1 MIEELQQ
8 FGSLSVAHR
17 TGGAPVELMRS
28 KDEVVF
34 LAFDNRIR
42 RLVELHVLRGGSTL
56 DAALKRFSRPSRAA
70 VSGFDLT
77 FSPVKSVS
85 TLWAIAPREIAEVIE
100 QAHDKA
106 VADALRLLER
116 EALFTR
122 EGKQGARQVETR
134 GLIATAFT
142 HRDSRAGD
150 PDLHTHV
157 AVANKVQTKDGKWL
171 SIYGRVL
178 YESVVAVSE
187 TYNTAL
193 ERHLVADLGLRFE
206 ERPDTSRGRPAI
218 RGSPTARSSRPR
230 PTSRARPGAPGTGG
244 SAGAAGPTPA
254 RHPPGPGS
262 APGPRRSSDR
272 GGAPRPRRLPRTRS
286 PPTPRRSRPQTPA
299 GVRPARRGRGA
310 GDGHPAA
317 TGSGGAG
324 CRTCG
329 STAPGD
335 AGRVHWTPRSPAS
348 GVRPAGGAGPA
359 HTPRSRSAPWHPP
372 EPQPVP
378 TAAAGARAKPTGRR
392 PSCGEAGPY
401 RKGKAVAPHS

>member
-1 MIEELQQ
+1 MMVSPDQLM
-8 FGSLSVAHR
+8 LS
-17 TGGAPVELMRS
+17 
-28 KDEVVF
+28 
-34 LAFDNRIR
+34 
-42 RLVELHVLRGGSTL
+42 STPTSN
-56 DAALKRFSRPSRAA
+56 A
-70 VSGFDLT
+70 
-77 FSPVKSVS
+77 
-85 TLWAIAPREIAEVIE
+85 
-100 QAHDKA
+100 
-106 VADALRLLER
+106 
-116 EALFTR
+116 
-122 EGKQGARQVETR
+122 
-134 GLIATAFT
+134 
-142 HRDSRAGD
+142 SRAGS
-150 PDLHTHV
+150 
-157 AVANKVQTKDGKWL
+157 A
-171 SIYGRVL
+171 S
-178 YESVVAVSE
+178 
-187 TYNTAL
+187 TAS
-193 ERHLVADLGLRFE
+193 A
-206 ERPDTSRGRPAI
+206 
-218 RGSPTARSSRPR
+218 TARSQPSSVNPK
-230 PTSRARPGAPGTGG
+230 SISVARHQPWSSGHTRFADCTKLSSSTHVSCAARAPGTGG

-299 GVRPARRGRGA
+299 GARPARRGRGA

-335 AGRVHWTPRSPAS
+335 AGRVHWTQQSPAS
-348 GVRPAGGAGPA
+348 GVHPAGGAGPA
-359 HTPRSRSAPWHPP
+359 HTPRSPSAPWHPP